1 VTFFVQEE
9 IVESCSA
16 SMGMNTNNLGFSS
29 TSTRQLER
37 MIDDAAWLTYPV
49 HLLADLIKTFVYT
62 FLFIGLL
69 IFMFFMWMFTAHD
82 QRAELTKD
90 FITQESVFR
99 VDPLNNAVTEYRTP
113 VDQGIFTQHPDP
125 KEVFSRDNAFIK
137 NPSWFDHQ
145 WLAEKS
151 DVFETAYIRAS
162 YNLDALRMKVYREKG
177 EATGWPAG
185 YYPKSVVIPNAPVV
199 YMSFLEHTDEELRS
213 PANAHHNWYTGI
225 CLVSAN
231 CTDADF
237 LPRNTSIFYDAIAPE
252 MTPNQ
257 SAAVKA
263 LYATGTPEFWIA
275 AAHANGI
282 INMDADFANA
292 ARDNKTGLDHDLKYD
307 EPPTTVFVRGVSFGV
322 GCYAAF
328 VVLLCACF
336 TRQRARCLSEKC
348 RPNRAFLE
356 SATLQ

>member
-1 VTFFVQEE
+1 
-9 IVESCSA
+9 
-16 SMGMNTNNLGFSS
+16 MGMNTKNPGLSS
-29 TSTRQLER
+29 TSTKQLER
-37 MIDDAAWLTYPV
+37 MIGDAAWLTYPV

-82 QRAELTKD
+82 QRAELTKN
-90 FITQESVFR
+90 FTKEQSIYR
-99 VDPLNNAVTEYRTP
+99 VDPLNNAVTEYRAP

-151 DVFETAYIRAS
+151 DVSDTAFIRAS
-162 YNLDALRMKVYREKG
+162 FNLDALRNKLYREKG

-185 YYPKSVVIPNAPVV
+185 YYSKSIVIPNTPVV
-199 YMSFLEHTDEELRS
+199 YISFLEHTDQELQS
-213 PANAHHNWYTGI
+213 PANAQHNWYTGI

-237 LPRNTSIFYDAIAPE
+237 VPRNTSIFYDAVAPE
-252 MTPNQ
+252 LTANQ
-257 SAAVKA
+257 DTAVKA
-263 LYATGTPEFWIA
+263 LYATGSPEFWVA

-282 INMDADFANA
+282 SNMDADFAKA
-292 ARDNKTGLDHDLKYD
+292 ARDNKLGLDRSLKYP
-307 EPPTTVFVRGVSFGV
+307 EPSTTEFVHMVAFGF
-322 GCYAAF
+322 GCYFAI
-328 VVLLCACF
+328 VVLLCVCF
-336 TRQRARCLSEKC
+336 SGIRRFSARRK
-348 RPNRAFLE
+348 
-356 SATLQ
+356 SA